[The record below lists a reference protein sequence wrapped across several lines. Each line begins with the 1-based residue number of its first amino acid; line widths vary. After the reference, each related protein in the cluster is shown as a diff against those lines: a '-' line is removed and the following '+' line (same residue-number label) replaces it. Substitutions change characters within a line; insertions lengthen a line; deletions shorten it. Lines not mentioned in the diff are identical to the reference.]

1 MSCLIIKKELSI
13 FGMFEE
19 FELMNIDDLVRLC
32 GLIEIMG
39 IEIKIG
45 LALSSDPASCSL
57 KYIYV
62 YD

>member
-1 MSCLIIKKELSI
+1 
-13 FGMFEE
+13 MFEE

-45 LALSSDPASCSL
+45 LTLSSDPASCSL